1 MGDLSPLGCK
11 GKASVDLKATR
22 FPTSQLSV
30 IPDELRCSLS
40 WQDLAYFVPLNNSRS
55 SATANVTE
63 EIRSTAKEMGL
74 PLPTVTKVEGH
85 KKPMVQILFPSDGQV
100 KPTEMVAIMGPS
112 GSGKTTL
119 LNLLS

>member
-1 MGDLSPLGCK
+1 M
-11 GKASVDLKATR
+11 DLKATK
-22 FPTSQLSV
+22 FPTSQLSN

-55 SATANVTE
+55 PDTANVTE
-63 EIRSTAKEMGL
+63 EIRSTAEEMGL
-74 PLPTVTKVEGH
+74 PLPTVTQIEGH
-85 KKPMVQILFPSDGQV
+85 KKPMAQILFKSDGQV